1 MVRRQPGRLLHR
13 SEGTGRRAGDA
24 ALLPRTPG
32 PTAAKWKVTARPR
45 RSPRLVLDALE
56 RTPSPVN
63 ALAARPGDRHRAG
76 RPLLVPVGTVTV
88 EVFDFDIDTD
98 GARVVVRLHPICPG
112 CRTDRE
118 VDATIKL
125 PKGDL
130 DAVAGRMKAALQVQA
145 HKSLTG

>member
-1 MVRRQPGRLLHR
+1 MLSLDLFIAP
-13 SEGTGRRAGDA
+13 
-24 ALLPRTPG
+24 
-32 PTAAKWKVTARPR
+32 
-45 RSPRLVLDALE
+45 RSPHYGWKN
-56 RTPSPVN
+56 SP
-63 ALAARPGDRHRAG
+63 LAVDHDIFESGQHRRPILSD
-76 RPLLVPVGTVTV
+76 TV

-118 VDATIKL
+118 VDANIKL
-125 PKGDL
+125 LKEDL

>member
-1 MVRRQPGRLLHR
+1 M
-13 SEGTGRRAGDA
+13 
-24 ALLPRTPG
+24 
-32 PTAAKWKVTARPR
+32 
-45 RSPRLVLDALE
+45 LDALE

-118 VDATIKL
+118 VDANIKL
-125 PKGDL
+125 LKEDL